1 MMAQIK
7 KYRLWIA
14 YSGIWILN
22 FFLFWL
28 VEIIMYYTMQSV
40 IRMNQADNFLKTI
53 YHLSSHPIQDLF
65 VAFFAFVALFIFVS
79 VRNVFSTLRHH
90 QDFVVYVELLM
101 ALLIMK
107 NVAFASN
114 CILFIVMA
122 DALLYIE
129 KPVQRNIAL
138 GIVMLIYLCSNY
150 GFLSNLIPM
159 ISFTE
164 YLSVYNSSTRAIL
177 SGIVTAM
184 TSLVQI
190 VFVVYMFLFIQVQ
203 MDETQRFAAMSNELK
218 RLNIQL
224 KGYANIREKMGETK
238 ERNRLAREIHDTL
251 GHTLTGISVGL
262 EASKVM
268 VEKNLDAT
276 KKQLEILSESAKKGL
291 QDVRR
296 SVDKLKPDALDRYSL
311 KEALDI
317 LIVDFQK
324 MTNVTVLYLCHC
336 PLVNLNADEEDFIYR
351 IVQEGM
357 TNAVRHGHADKIYVS
372 IAQTEN
378 DILIVIEDNGQG
390 CAHIEP
396 GFGIH
401 HLTERIELLQ
411 GKLRYYGRNG
421 FELIA
426 ELPIRRRY
434 EDD

>member
-1 MMAQIK
+1 
-7 KYRLWIA
+7 
-14 YSGIWILN
+14 
-22 FFLFWL
+22 
-28 VEIIMYYTMQSV
+28 
-40 IRMNQADNFLKTI
+40 
-53 YHLSSHPIQDLF
+53 
-65 VAFFAFVALFIFVS
+65 
-79 VRNVFSTLRHH
+79 
-90 QDFVVYVELLM
+90 
-101 ALLIMK
+101 MK

-190 VFVVYMFLFIQVQ
+190 VFVVYMFLFIQIQ

-268 VEKNLDAT
+268 VEKNPDAT

-378 DILIVIEDNGQG
+378 DIIIVIEDNGQG

>member
-1 MMAQIK
+1 M
-7 KYRLWIA
+7 
-14 YSGIWILN
+14 
-22 FFLFWL
+22 
-28 VEIIMYYTMQSV
+28 
-40 IRMNQADNFLKTI
+40 
-53 YHLSSHPIQDLF
+53 
-65 VAFFAFVALFIFVS
+65 AFFAFVALFIFVS

-190 VFVVYMFLFIQVQ
+190 VFVVYMFLFIQIQ

-224 KGYANIREKMGETK
+224 KGYANIREKWVKPKSEIVWH
-238 ERNRLAREIHDTL
+238 ERFMI
-251 GHTLTGISVGL
+251 
-262 EASKVM
+262 
-268 VEKNLDAT
+268 
-276 KKQLEILSESAKKGL
+276 
-291 QDVRR
+291 
-296 SVDKLKPDALDRYSL
+296 P
-311 KEALDI
+311 
-317 LIVDFQK
+317 
-324 MTNVTVLYLCHC
+324 
-336 PLVNLNADEEDFIYR
+336 
-351 IVQEGM
+351 
-357 TNAVRHGHADKIYVS
+357 
-372 IAQTEN
+372 
-378 DILIVIEDNGQG
+378 
-390 CAHIEP
+390 
-396 GFGIH
+396 
-401 HLTERIELLQ
+401 
-411 GKLRYYGRNG
+411 
-421 FELIA
+421 
-426 ELPIRRRY
+426 
-434 EDD
+434 